1 MINTPDNAY
10 GEFRNKLDDGAVR
23 KQLENKNIY
32 EVTLKNNGGLVTPV
46 IIEWTFK
53 DGSREIEKLPAEI
66 WRLNE
71 TEVKKVF
78 VKEKEVVG
86 MVIDPTGETGEVKTS
101 DNVFPKKESQSK
113 FDKLKKN

>member
-1 MINTPDNAY
+1 M
-10 GEFRNKLDDGAVR
+10 
-23 KQLENKNIY
+23 
-32 EVTLKNNGGLVTPV
+32 
-46 IIEWTFK
+46 
-53 DGSREIEKLPAEI
+53 
-66 WRLNE
+66 NE